1 MEQLKNQYEGFHAE
15 FYDIMHTD
23 NTDLFFYLESAKK
36 HGDPVLEIGSGTGRL
51 LIPLS
56 KEGVRIV
63 GLEPSPEMARI
74 CRDKALREG
83 LSDSNILEATAR
95 DFQIDT
101 RFKFAFI
108 ACNTF
113 QHFLSTEDQRSAL
126 LNIKKHLAPRGKLII
141 DMVIP
146 DINEM
151 VSSNGKQ
158 EIFEIKNPIN
168 GNKIVDKFTPKYD
181 FVNQIEDDEIIL
193 EEYRGDSI
201 VRESTANVKMTYIF
215 PRELLL
221 LLTSCG
227 YRINN
232 VWKNYKGAPLDA
244 QANMI
249 VVEAENG
256 M

>member
-1 MEQLKNQYEGFHAE
+1 
-15 FYDIMHTD
+15 
-23 NTDLFFYLESAKK
+23 
-36 HGDPVLEIGSGTGRL
+36 
-51 LIPLS
+51 
-56 KEGVRIV
+56 
-63 GLEPSPEMARI
+63 
-74 CRDKALREG
+74 
-83 LSDSNILEATAR
+83 
-95 DFQIDT
+95 
-101 RFKFAFI
+101 
-108 ACNTF
+108 
-113 QHFLSTEDQRSAL
+113 
-126 LNIKKHLAPRGKLII
+126 LNIKKHLAPCGKLII

-151 VSSNGKQ
+151 ASLNGKQ
-158 EIFEIKNPIN
+158 EILETKNPIN

-193 EEYRGDSI
+193 EEYRGDAI

-221 LLTSCG
+221 LLNSCG

>member
-1 MEQLKNQYEGFHAE
+1 MEELKNQYEGFHAE
-15 FYDIMHTD
+15 FYDIIHVD
-23 NTDLFFYLESAKK
+23 NSDLPFYLECAKK
-36 HGDPVLEIGSGTGRL
+36 YGDPILEIGSGTGRL
-51 LIPLS
+51 LIPLA
-56 KEGVRIV
+56 KERVRIV
-63 GLEPSPEMARI
+63 GVEPSSEMARI
-74 CRDKALREG
+74 CRDKALKDG
-83 LSDSNILEATAR
+83 LSDVNILEANAR
-95 DFQIDT
+95 DFHTDT

-113 QHFLSTEDQRSAL
+113 QHFLSTEDQKSSL
-126 LNIKKHLAPRGKLII
+126 LNIKKHLATRGKLIV

-146 DINEM
+146 DVNEM

-158 EIFEIKNPIN
+158 EIIEKKKPVN

-193 EEYRGDSI
+193 EEYHGDSI
-201 VRESTANVKMTYIF
+201 VKQSIANVKMTYIF

-232 VWKNYKGAPLDA
+232 VWKNYKGAPLDM

-249 VVEAENG
+249 VIEAENS